1 MKSSYI
7 LEPSP
12 PGWETTM
19 LQNLVL
25 TTFQAQNICHH
36 VWKTVRIKLQCIV
49 GLQSRGEGPE
59 M

>member
-1 MKSSYI
+1 MKSSNI
-7 LEPSP
+7 LEHSP

-19 LQNLVL
+19 HQNLVL
-25 TTFQAQNICHH
+25 TTFQTQNMCHH

-49 GLQSRGEGPE
+49 GLQSRGEGSE